1 MSGTD
6 AVLKTTALGKGQTVV
21 SEEELRE
28 KHVNR
33 TGENIEL
40 LQLGTDS
47 QISPDGRREIIGAG
61 TRKRGMVLPFTPLS
75 ITFDNIKYSVDMPQV
90 SINQKKCLI
99 FNTETGTTK

>member
-21 SEEELRE
+21 SEEEQRE

-47 QISPDGRREIIGAG
+47 QISPDG
-61 TRKRGMVLPFTPLS
+61 
-75 ITFDNIKYSVDMPQV
+75 
-90 SINQKKCLI
+90 
-99 FNTETGTTK
+99 